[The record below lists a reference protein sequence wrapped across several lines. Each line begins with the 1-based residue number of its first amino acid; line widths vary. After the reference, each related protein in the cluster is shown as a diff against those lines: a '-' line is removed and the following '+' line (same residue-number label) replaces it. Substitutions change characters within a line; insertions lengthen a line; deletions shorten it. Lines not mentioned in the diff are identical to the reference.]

1 MQYPHRF
8 SLSTNIR
15 QAMCLPASFFW
26 RRNRHVE
33 LLDTLAAADVV
44 TEVMLRVPI
53 RVYLVAFPFSI
64 FSSLISLIFCS
75 RTRSAWSHTLCSARA
90 APFGGCSQPFG
101 SARSGKLHSSRSR
114 LYRSKILQENMRLK
128 ALAEIYTMYSFAQL
142 CNLIFCQN
150 LPKICEISK
159 NDF

>member
-53 RVYLVAFPFSI
+53 RVYLVAF
-64 FSSLISLIFCS
+64 
-75 RTRSAWSHTLCSARA
+75 
-90 APFGGCSQPFG
+90 APFLYLFFSYFFDFLLAHAFCVVPHALLCQSGTLWRLQPAVRLGSIGQTSQG
-101 SARSGKLHSSRSR
+101 SFSAVSKQNFARKYAFESSRR
-114 LYRSKILQENMRLK
+114 DLHN
-128 ALAEIYTMYSFAQL
+128 AFL
-142 CNLIFCQN
+142 CTVL
-150 LPKICEISK
+150 
-159 NDF
+159 